1 MNRGIVIRLLV
12 ICTAVFFI
20 AAAFPALSNAADPS
34 IKINP
39 CTEQPKK
46 PVTIE
51 GAGFNPGEV
60 VDITLNLGDGVLI
73 GLGTQKVEAIT
84 ADADGAFSA
93 KSAVPAVAKPGTYK
107 VTAEGDK
114 GSEAEAQLTVK

>member
-1 MNRGIVIRLLV
+1 MHSR
-12 ICTAVFFI
+12 FFI
-20 AAAFPALSNAADPS
+20 AAAFPAISAAGEPS
-34 IKINP
+34 LTINP

-51 GAGFNPGEV
+51 GSGFKPGEII
-60 VDITLNLGDGVLI
+60 DITLNLGDGILI
-73 GLGTQKVEAIT
+73 GLGTQKVEAIA

-93 KSAVPAVAKPGTYK
+93 KSAVPAVAKPGNYK

-114 GSEAEAQLTVK
+114 GSKAEAQLTVQ